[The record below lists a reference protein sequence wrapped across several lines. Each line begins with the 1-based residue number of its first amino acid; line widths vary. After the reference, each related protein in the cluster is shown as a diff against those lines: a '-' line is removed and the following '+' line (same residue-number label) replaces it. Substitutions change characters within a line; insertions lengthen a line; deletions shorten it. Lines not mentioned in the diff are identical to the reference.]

1 MINIDGNFVYDE
13 RRVPLAKVL
22 DFGRYVRVIRQPA
35 CSVGDYFAILTFLL
49 DWGYRVV

>member
-1 MINIDGNFVYDE
+1 MIKIGGDYVYDE
-13 RRVPLAKVL
+13 RRVPLAIVL
-22 DFGRYVRVIRQPA
+22 DFGRYVKVIRQPA